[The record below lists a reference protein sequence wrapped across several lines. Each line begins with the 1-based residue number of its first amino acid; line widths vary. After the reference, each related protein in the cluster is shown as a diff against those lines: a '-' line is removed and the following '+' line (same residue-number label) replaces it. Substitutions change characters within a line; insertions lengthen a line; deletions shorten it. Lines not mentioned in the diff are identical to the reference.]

1 MAILLY
7 FGGHTHSHN
16 GHAHLSHSTSS
27 ESTTNINV
35 RAAMIHVIGDL
46 LQSVGVLIAAVLI
59 FFNVSKISN

>member
-16 GHAHLSHSTSS
+16 GHAHLSHSTNSGN
-27 ESTTNINV
+27 TANINV

-46 LQSVGVLIAAVLI
+46 LQSIGVLIAAVLI
-59 FFNVSKISN
+59 FFNVSKV